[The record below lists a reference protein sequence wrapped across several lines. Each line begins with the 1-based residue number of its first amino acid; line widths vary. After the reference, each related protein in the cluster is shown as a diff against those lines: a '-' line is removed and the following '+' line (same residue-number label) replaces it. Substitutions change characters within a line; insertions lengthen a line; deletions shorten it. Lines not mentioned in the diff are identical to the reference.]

1 MQWAVTAAFYCAL
14 HCLQSHLLAQGAN
27 PRNHFHRD
35 ADLASAQY
43 GVPDDVYDAYVKL
56 KYRSE
61 GARYQLRT
69 FAPVRVR
76 QEILDTLLAK
86 ITTFVGI

>member
-1 MQWAVTAAFYCAL
+1 MQA
-14 HCLQSHLLAQGAN
+14 HLLGQGAN
-27 PRNHFHRD
+27 PRNHFQRD
-35 ADLASAQY
+35 ADLANPRY
-43 GVPDDVYDAYVKL
+43 GVPADVYDAYVKL

-69 FAPVRVR
+69 FSPSRVR

-86 ITTFVGI
+86 ITTFVGL